1 MSDMEDLLEEM
12 ETEPDDDLDDL
23 DPPDY
28 DMNDDH
34 WIKDF
39 EEKEELYQDFYAD
52 DVMFTKLHFIYIDRE
67 NSIEKI
73 TEENYL
79 LTVKNQITRHELIE
93 ILKRVTLTEANKYT
107 LLSILKCNIKITQD
121 NVKNFLSC
129 KNILE
134 YQDEFVTPI
143 KQIDTIYFEKTINM
157 FQDLTDVFFLLYKRE
172 NNQNNSS
179 NNTKRIYI
187 SKLNNK
193 KRKKKTKKNIIL

>member
-1 MSDMEDLLEEM
+1 MSDMEDLPEV
-12 ETEPDDDLDDL
+12 TESEVDDLE
-23 DPPDY
+23 Y

-39 EEKEELYQDFYAD
+39 EEKEELYHDFYAD
-52 DVMFTKLHFIYIDRE
+52 DVFFTKLHFIYIDRE

-93 ILKRVTLTEANKYT
+93 ILKRVTLIETNKYS

-129 KNILE
+129 KNIFD
-134 YQDEFVTPI
+134 YHDEFVTPI
-143 KQIDTIYFEKTINM
+143 KRIDTIYFEKTINM
-157 FQDLTDVFFLLYKRE
+157 FQDLTDVFFLLYKKE
-172 NNQNNSS
+172 SNNNTNSS
-179 NNTKRIYI
+179 NTTKRIYI
-187 SKLNNK
+187 SKTINK
-193 KRKKKTKKNIIL
+193 KRKKKTKKNSII